1 MIRAGVLAL
10 LLWASLAA
18 PASAKPERIVSL
30 NLCTDQLLLQLVE
43 PARIASLTFLVAD
56 PAMSTMADRVGGL
69 RLNHGLAE
77 EILPLDPDLILA
89 RSYTARATV
98 QLLRKLGHRVVE
110 VPTAQTLD
118 EVRRNIRIVAAAVE
132 EPEAG
137 EALIADFD
145 ARLSQIVPPPGPPAG
160 PRPVAAHFW
169 ANGYTSGRGS
179 LVETLLRAAGY
190 ENLASRLGLAGA
202 ASLPLEVLL
211 RAEPDLLVLGDTR
224 GDAPALANEILRHPA
239 LLRAF
244 AGRPQVVIP
253 DSLRACGIPVIA
265 EAIER
270 LAAARP
276 ATRSRSK
283 P

>member
-1 MIRAGVLAL
+1 MIRSGVLAL
-10 LLWASLAA
+10 VLWASLSAPLAA
-18 PASAKPERIVSL
+18 RPERIVSL
-30 NLCTDQLLLQLVE
+30 NLCTDQLLLQLVD

-56 PAMSTMADRVGGL
+56 PAMSAMADQVGDL

-89 RSYTARATV
+89 QSFTARATV

-110 VPTAQTLD
+110 VPAAQTLD
-118 EVRRNIRIVAAAVE
+118 QVRRNIRTVAAAVE
-132 EPEAG
+132 APEAG

-145 ARLSQIVPPPGPPAG
+145 SRLSHIVSPPGPTTG

-202 ASLPLEVLL
+202 ARLPLEVLL
-211 RAEPDLLVLGDTR
+211 RADPDLLVLGSTR
-224 GDAPALANEILRHPA
+224 KDAPALANEILRHPA

-244 AGRPQVVIP
+244 AGRPKVVIP
-253 DSLRACGIPVIA
+253 DSLRACGTPFIA

-270 LAAARP
+270 LAAARLAIRS
-276 ATRSRSK
+276 ATTL
-283 P
+283 

>member
-1 MIRAGVLAL
+1 MIRSGVLAL
-10 LLWASLAA
+10 VFWASLAA
-18 PASAKPERIVSL
+18 PLAARPEQIVSL
-30 NLCTDQLLLQLVE
+30 NLCTDQLLLLLVD

-56 PAMSTMADRVGGL
+56 PQMSAMADRVGDL

-77 EILPLDPDLILA
+77 EVLPLDPDLILA
-89 RSYTARATV
+89 RSFTAGATV

-110 VPTAQTLD
+110 VPTAQTLNQM
-118 EVRRNIRIVAAAVE
+118 RRNIRTVAAAVE
-132 EPEAG
+132 EPDAG

-145 ARLSQIVPPPGPPAG
+145 ARLSHIVPSPG

-202 ASLPLEVLL
+202 ARLPLEVLL
-211 RAEPDLLVLGDTR
+211 RADPDLLVLGSTR
-224 GDAPALANEILRHPA
+224 KEAPALANEILRHPA

-244 AGRPQVVIP
+244 AGRPKVVIP
-253 DSLRACGIPVIA
+253 DSLRACGTPFIA

-270 LAAARP
+270 LAAARLAIRP
-276 ATRSRSK
+276 TTT